1 MKYNLKSANIETG
14 ARLKKIREHFKL
26 SQKEFAAR
34 TELGTSSICELEA
47 QNTFPSYGFI
57 MKLYEEFQVNPNYLL
72 LGLGNMLLDQK
83 QFRVYEFD
91 FGDQMR
97 ETVAM
102 INQMERSPVFRS
114 LVLATAMQIMNSHE
128 EIIKI
133 DIQTKEAM
141 KKLKLQ
147 EHEYNI
153 YG

>member
-1 MKYNLKSANIETG
+1 
-14 ARLKKIREHFKL
+14 
-26 SQKEFAAR
+26 
-34 TELGTSSICELEA
+34 
-47 QNTFPSYGFI
+47 